1 MLGVLSSKLQELN
14 LALYGGYIS
23 ASQDKGLGNY
33 QIRYRDYF
41 KTTHK
46 SSAHSEVTYAN
57 VYREIYIQSQIAGKI
72 SLCTQMLTDNWF
84 SVDGTFD
91 GHHVQYYEHH
101 GTHLII
107 DGKNIGYH
115 GGEVTFEDKPL
126 T

>member
-1 MLGVLSSKLQELN
+1 MRSLPLLVF
-14 LALYGGYIS
+14 
-23 ASQDKGLGNY
+23 SQDKGLGNY